1 MSLKM
6 AMRMSRGSVLRDNI
20 YAKAHAIADD
30 IFGRTETLSQ
40 RRNDLLSLESAFK
53 ALGDTTRL
61 RIAHLLDRGEVCVCH
76 VHEALGL
83 SQPKVSRHLAYLRRA
98 GLVRTRRSGR
108 WIYYRLSPAGMSPL
122 VQRILDAT
130 AETLHELAPCAID
143 RRRLAARCE
152 APGKTTRRPV
162 AR

>member
-1 MSLKM
+1 ML
-6 AMRMSRGSVLRDNI
+6 
-20 YAKAHAIADD
+20 
-30 IFGRTETLSQ
+30 IFAWAYTLS
-40 RRNDLLSLESAFK
+40 RPRNELVGLEAAFK

-61 RIAHLLDRGEVCVCH
+61 RIAHLLDGGEVCVCH

-98 GLVRTRRSGR
+98 GLVTTRREGR

-130 AETLHELAPCAID
+130 AETLHEIAPCAID
-143 RRRLAARCE
+143 RRRLVARCE
-152 APGKTTRRPV
+152 PAPARARSGKR
-162 AR
+162 